1 MLNNIQNF
9 LLTVDVTGFLKHS
22 VPVEAEFKSLERKL
36 NQFVELC
43 QRLRADNQQVRQEL
57 ASAISNNKLLT
68 EKIGT
73 VTGRLENLLN
83 QIPEEEA

>member
-1 MLNNIQNF
+1 MDADL
-9 LLTVDVTGFLKHS
+9 
-22 VPVEAEFKSLERKL
+22 KSLERKL

-43 QRLRADNQQVRQEL
+43 QRLRADNQQLRQEL
-57 ASAISNNKLLT
+57 ASAVSSNKQLT

-73 VTGRLENLLN
+73 ASNRLESLLN

>member
-1 MLNNIQNF
+1 MTERDFPAYSACMETEL
-9 LLTVDVTGFLKHS
+9 
-22 VPVEAEFKSLERKL
+22 KSLEQKL

-43 QRLRADNQQVRQEL
+43 QRLRTDNQQLRQEL
-57 ASAISNNKLLT
+57 ASALSENKQLT

-73 VTGRLENLLN
+73 AGDRLETLLL